1 MSPSLADRLNQARHA
16 RFVGRD
22 GELNRFTAALRA
34 EHLPFFVLH
43 VFGPGGV
50 GKTTLLQEFILAS
63 ERHGAYATYLDVRHV
78 EPAPEPFMQSLRFA
92 LNLAPDA
99 SIPQRF
105 STNGKKRVILLDT
118 YETLLPLDDWL
129 RTSFL
134 PQLPESVL
142 TVLAGRNPPTSSW
155 QADPGW
161 QSLLYT
167 IPLRNLSPDEGREY
181 LEKCGLPP
189 DQQQSALSFTH
200 GHPLALSLITDL
212 YSQRGKI
219 GFAPEESPDVVKT
232 LIERFIQQV
241 PGPAH
246 RAALEAC
253 ALTRV
258 MTESLL
264 DQMLDMPSTGAG
276 PSQGAR
282 ELFDW
287 LRNLS
292 FIQSSAEG
300 LFPHDLAREAL
311 TADLHWRNPDWY
323 GELHN
328 RARTYYTSNIE
339 KSSGTAQQRAL
350 LDLVY
355 LHRENAVIRS
365 FFEFQSGGILPESMQ
380 PADRDAMLE
389 IVTRY
394 EGAAS
399 AQLAA
404 RWLERQPEGVSVWRA
419 AEGQLVGFLVTVAI
433 QQTDEADRAADPA
446 LRAAWEYLARHA
458 QLRAGESALYFRF
471 WMADETYQSVSPIQS
486 LIFLA
491 VVKHYLTTPHLVF
504 SFFPCANPDFWLPML
519 GYANLVRLSEADFS
533 VGDVHFG
540 VYGHNWRVEPPAR
553 WLSILADKEVG
564 IPVESKP
571 APGEPIIVL
580 SEPEFREAL
589 RQTLQDFTRPD
600 ALTSNPLLRSRM
612 VTKRLSPD
620 PQPAGRVDALRAL
633 LNDSASALQAN
644 PRDEKLF
651 RALDRTYFHPA
662 PTQEAAAELL
672 DLPFS
677 TYRRHLTAGIQRIT
691 EMLWQKEIE

>member
-399 AQLAA
+399 TQLAA
-404 RWLERQPEGVSVWRA
+404 RRLERQPEGVTVWRA

-571 APGEPIIVL
+571 APGETIIVL